1 MLIGMTGSAF
11 VTHRLQAWAIFQR
24 LIGLLLTTTLVAVVT
39 GGLVLL
45 GGWLTTP
52 TIALIYLLVVLL
64 CTTLWGLTAGIIAS
78 ISAFLT
84 FNYLFIPPYY
94 TLIVHQAQDIIVL
107 FVFLII
113 AVVLSQLVGR
123 AKSGLT
129 QARLRENEVVHL
141 YSLSVDLA
149 GVRDPAA
156 IARMLA
162 EKLAE
167 VFDAATVEVNLYSD
181 SGTMTFRSQQLS
193 HRRISA
199 VPVHILPLSAAR
211 GALGEV
217 RLWSAHPSGDAETRL
232 LRALVAQ
239 GALALERAV
248 LAAAETRATILEESD
263 RLKSALL
270 SSVSHE
276 LRTPLV
282 TIKAA
287 AESLRTG
294 AVDRRSDA
302 ADELL
307 AALEEEADRLNNLVG
322 DLLNMSRIEAGAL
335 KLQRQWN
342 VLTEIVDTS
351 IARLRLQ
358 STDHSIVVDV
368 SEDLPLVPVDHV
380 LMQQVFNNLISNCL
394 KYAPPASDVTVH
406 AEVPPD
412 ATSILIE
419 VRNQGPH
426 VPEEYL
432 EHIFDKFIR
441 VTDADRIP
449 GTGLGLSICRGII
462 EAHGGRIRAE
472 NMPGGFAF
480 KFTLPLAWEGHASP
494 HVPTET
500 DRL

>member
-1 MLIGMTGSAF
+1 L
-11 VTHRLQAWAIFQR
+11 L
-24 LIGLLLTTTLVAVVT
+24 GLLLTIVMIAAVT
-39 GGLVLL
+39 GALFLL

-52 TIALIYLLVVLL
+52 SIALIYVLVVLL

-78 ISAFLT
+78 IGAFLT

-94 TLIVHQAQDIIVL
+94 TLFVHHTQDIIVL

-113 AVVLSQLVGR
+113 TVVLSQLVGR

-129 QARLRENEVVHL
+129 QARLRENEVLHL
-141 YSLSVDLA
+141 YTLSVDLA
-149 GVRDPAA
+149 GAREPAA

-162 EKLAE
+162 DKLAE
-167 VFDAATVEVNLYSD
+167 VFDAATVEINLYSD
-181 SGTMTFRSQQLS
+181 RGTMTFRSIPYN
-193 HRRISA
+193 HRNNRAI
-199 VPVHILPLSAAR
+199 PVHLLPLSAAR

-217 RLWSAHPSGDAETRL
+217 RLWSAHPFGETETRL
-232 LRALVAQ
+232 LRALVTQ
-239 GALALERAV
+239 GALALERTV
-248 LAAAETRATILEESD
+248 LAAANTRATILEESD

-342 VLTEIVDTS
+342 VLAEIVDTS
-351 IARLRLQ
+351 ITRLSPQ
-358 STDHSIVVDV
+358 SSNHSIVVDV

-394 KYAPPASDVTVH
+394 KYAPSATAVTVH

-412 ATSILIE
+412 TASVLVE

-462 EAHGGRIRAE
+462 EAHGGGIRAE
-472 NMPGGFAF
+472 NLPGGFAF
-480 KFTLPLAWEGHASP
+480 IFTLPLAWEGHASP
-494 HVPTET
+494 HIPIET
-500 DRL
+500 GTR